1 MRLVKHNVVKLDHSF
16 ALYIPSTIHGN
27 KAAVAVQQETIDKM
41 LAKMVGMFG
50 GATITQAVGGY
61 KLENGTIVTENV
73 AIIRSCCD
81 AATFEENS
89 EAMFDLACEVCVE
102 MTQECVSLE
111 TNGQLNLVSPA
122 AMKAAA

>member
-1 MRLVKHNVVKLDHSF
+1 MRLVRHNVVKLDHSF
-16 ALYIPSTIHGN
+16 ALYIPSTIHGDIT
-27 KAAVAVQQETIDKM
+27 AAGVQQETIDKM

-61 KLENGTIVTENV
+61 KLENGQIVTENV

-81 AATFEENS
+81 AAAFHENS
-89 EAMFDLACEVCVE
+89 DAMFDLACEVCVE

-111 TNGQLNLVSPA
+111 TNGQLNLVSPL
-122 AMKAAA
+122 KAAA